1 MTSPLRRPRVVATDL
16 DGTLLRSDGTVSA
29 RTREVLEAL
38 DAAGTQVVFVT
49 ARPPRW
55 LAEVGRL
62 VGGHGVIIC
71 LGGACVY
78 DVGTRQV
85 VESRGFA
92 LPALRDVVR
101 DLRAAVPGVSLAVEQ
116 VDGPVFDATFRHD
129 EDMPDSWRGPVERAL
144 DAPVAK
150 LLARAEALGQD
161 ELFEQVLDVVGD
173 RALLAFSGAAG
184 LAELLPPD
192 VTKAGALAAWSAS
205 HGIGAHEVWAFGDM
219 PNDLPMLNWA
229 GTSYAVANAHP
240 EVLTAATHVT
250 ASNDEDGVA
259 VALERLLDGAGSTTT
274 TSMSPE
280 RSGG

>member
-1 MTSPLRRPRVVATDL
+1 MTSPLRPPRVVATDL
-16 DGTLLRSDGTVSA
+16 DGTLLRSDGSVSE
-29 RTREVLEAL
+29 RTREVLAAL
-38 DAAGTQVVFVT
+38 DDAGTQVVFVT

-55 LAEVGRL
+55 LTEVGAL

-92 LPALRDVVR
+92 PLALGGVVR
-101 DLRAAVPGVSLAVEQ
+101 DLRAAVPGVALAVER
-116 VDGPVFDATFRHD
+116 VDGPVFDASFRHD
-129 EDMPDSWRGPVERAL
+129 EDTPEAWRGPVERVL

-150 LLARAEALGQD
+150 LLARTDDTAQD
-161 ELFEQVLDVVGD
+161 EFFERVLDAVGD
-173 RALLAFSGAAG
+173 RALLAYSGAAG

-192 VTKAGALAAWSAS
+192 VTKAGALSAWCAS
-205 HGIGAHEVWAFGDM
+205 HGIAATDVWAFGDM
-219 PNDLPMLNWA
+219 PNDLPMLAWA

-240 EVLTAATHVT
+240 DVLAAVTHRT

-259 VALERLLDGAGSTTT
+259 VALEGLLDGSSAHP
-274 TSMSPE
+274 SPSAD
-280 RSGG
+280 RSGA

>member
-1 MTSPLRRPRVVATDL
+1 VTGPPLAPRVVATDL
-16 DGTLLRSDGTVSA
+16 DGTLLRSDGTVSD
-29 RTREVLEAL
+29 RTRRVLTAL
-38 DAAGTQVVFVT
+38 DEAGTHVVFVT

-55 LAEVGRL
+55 LTEVGAL
-62 VGGHGVIIC
+62 VGSHGVIIA

-101 DLRAAVPGVSLAVEQ
+101 DLRAAVPGVALAVEQ

-129 EDMPDSWRGPVERAL
+129 EQMPDSWRGPVERAL

-150 LLARAEALGQD
+150 LLARTDDLGQ
-161 ELFEQVLDVVGD
+161 EEFFEQVLGAVGE

-192 VTKAGALAAWSAS
+192 VTKAGALAAWCA
-205 HGIGAHEVWAFGDM
+205 AHDIRAEEVWAFGDM
-219 PNDLPMLNWA
+219 PNDLPMLAWA

-240 EVLTAATHVT
+240 EVLAAATRVT

-259 VALERLLDGAGSTTT
+259 VALEGLLGGATPSGAPAATGTQGS
-274 TSMSPE
+274 
-280 RSGG
+280 

>member
-1 MTSPLRRPRVVATDL
+1 MTTPAHPRVVATDL

-55 LAEVGRL
+55 LTEVGRL

-78 DVGTRQV
+78 DVATRQV

-92 LPALRDVVR
+92 PLVLGDVVR
-101 DLRAAVPGVSLAVEQ
+101 DLRAAVPGIALAVER
-116 VDGPVFDATFRHD
+116 VDGPVFDPAFRHD
-129 EDMPDSWRGPVERAL
+129 ETMAAAWRGPVERAL
-144 DAPVAK
+144 DASVGK
-150 LLARAEALGQD
+150 LLARSDQVGQD
-161 ELFEQVLDVVGD
+161 AFFDQVLAVVGD
-173 RALLAFSGAAG
+173 RALLAYSGAAG

-192 VTKAGALAAWSAS
+192 VTKAGALAAWCAS
-205 HGIGAHEVWAFGDM
+205 HGIGPEAVWAFGDM
-219 PNDLPMLNWA
+219 PNDLPMLDWA

-240 EVLTAATHVT
+240 EVLAAATHVT

-259 VALERLLDGAGSTTT
+259 LALARLLDEPAPRPTQPIEGVD
-274 TSMSPE
+274 
-280 RSGG
+280 R